1 MLSNAKRLPNVID
14 RKGKYRQITK
24 KRKVNNFEL
33 RFGLEVN
40 FSFLI
45 KIRFFLC

>member
-24 KRKVNNFEL
+24 KRKVNNFE
-33 RFGLEVN
+33 FKSSMKVN
-40 FSFLI
+40 VQGI
-45 KIRFFLC
+45 